1 MKIVVEYTA
10 QVKKAAGVSQEE
22 FEINEG
28 GTLQELVT
36 QVAEKHEASLKPIL
50 FPHSEELHPSILL
63 FVSNQQV
70 LWDDPFTLEP
80 HHVVTI
86 LSPISGG

>member
-1 MKIVVEYTA
+1 MKIVVEYSA
-10 QVKKAAGVSQEE
+10 QVKKAAGVGKEE
-22 FEINEG
+22 FEVNEG
-28 GTLQELVT
+28 SSLQELVK
-36 QVAEKHEASLKPIL
+36 QVAENHAASLKSIL
-50 FPHSEELHPSILL
+50 FPNSDELHPSILL

-70 LWDDPFTLEP
+70 LWEEPFTLEP

>member
-10 QVKKAAGVSQEE
+10 QVKKAAGVGKEE
-22 FEINEG
+22 FVLNEG
-28 GTLQELVT
+28 STLQDLVR
-36 QVAEKHEASLKPIL
+36 QVAEQHEASLKSIL
-50 FPHSEELHPSILL
+50 FPNSKELHPSILL

-70 LWDDPFTLEP
+70 LWEEPFTLES

>member
-10 QVKKAAGVSQEE
+10 QVKKAAGVSKEE
-22 FEINEG
+22 FEVNEG
-28 GTLQELVT
+28 TTLQELVKK
-36 QVAEKHEASLKPIL
+36 VAEQHGASLQSLL
-50 FPHSEELHPSILL
+50 FPDSVDLHPSILL
-63 FVSNQQV
+63 FVSNEQV
-70 LWDDPFTLEP
+70 LWDEPLTLDA